1 MKKHFLFLAS
11 LVLGLGQ
18 LFADNVT
25 FDASTLWKA
34 LGGSGSQAQS
44 VTTPYTWKTSPYYV
58 TVTLD
63 GSGTTQA
70 VNTANIPFATGKS
83 FTVSGTTGTTIS
95 KIKFT
100 LQQAGQK
107 NNVGANTGS
116 YSNLAWTPEEGTA
129 PSSVT
134 FTATGSFQVKTISVE
149 YTPGEEPDVPVVP
162 TATMGDPIEAIAIDN
177 ISTYTGNEPYV
188 YSKAN
193 MTYYALNNLGE
204 YEVYGVFSEVNT
216 LKIAGD
222 AVSEIESL
230 KSPNGAYINLNYI
243 PKANSKAI
251 CTMIAE
257 TGGDWKA
264 AYGCGY
270 YSGGWKDRFC
280 FFTTNATI
288 NLGGETGN
296 RDAMAY
302 GRKIV
307 TVLDAVAGKMDIFE
321 EDGTTLIGTITDS
334 PKTADCKTP
343 LYVFAQNKDVP
354 GGGTQTD
361 CYNPLV
367 TIYGLQLYEGETLV
381 MDLVPAVNGE
391 GKGGLKDKLTDT
403 FYGSANSADFELS
416 ADGQAMA
423 GAAGISVYEGKRVK
437 LTTDNHEYKYQ
448 GGQWLDCG
456 EMALEEIKDTDPS
469 YKDMRNWKTN
479 DGHMSIFSGFT
490 YDGTTNEIN
499 PYVGTGGHEPY
510 MFQIP
515 TIAGEDYNWSFIYS
529 GSEYDSWH
537 STPFHAYVAND
548 YNLSTTETGANYNN
562 NVIGIA
568 EAFPFGGV
576 ENKAYSIDF
585 TAKQN
590 NETLVVQF
598 GDANDGKEFW
608 FKFASL
614 KVSKY
619 VYPLP
624 YEQIDFIAQDDNKY
638 TPLAYIESTGA
649 SRENAFTTTYVAKAN
664 TEVDI
669 KFNLYSNNGWAAVFS
684 GRNGSDAGTGIS
696 LYKNGGADKFGYFVG
711 GYRNDDFADFP
722 GFNQDITVEASLSGL
737 VVNGGEKV
745 VTNQTSFSSS
755 TRGISMFANPEW
767 DNPIRG
773 RIYYMTL
780 KEDGTTI
787 YDFQP
792 VMRHDGVYGF
802 YDRKTATF
810 VQPAR
815 GTYAGY
821 GFAKLDDQA
830 YMTYAADTRIVIV
843 GSTAQFLPDVQN
855 LDDATFTWTSA
866 DESIATVAAD
876 GTVTGV
882 KAGKVMITVT
892 TDADQ
897 GWTASYELTVSEPNY
912 IRKDVNGVG
921 YAIVT
926 GGNGWGD
933 SPVANLVD
941 NDATTKF
948 GCSGAGDAWAI
959 IIASEPVAVQ
969 QYSFVTGADT
979 YNYPARNPRSWKLE
993 GSNDNQTWTLIDEH
1007 NDFDAYKIHSV
1018 NRQEFEFPVNGTE
1031 TFKFF
1036 KFSATST
1043 GDGFQLGEFWIN
1055 PQAHD
1060 FAENDEL
1067 RVEATC
1073 TTEGK
1078 VVYECT
1084 DCHALYVKPVY
1095 PTGHIYENGVCTCG
1109 AKASEVV
1116 LLPNGQDNAYA
1127 IKFRHKAGV
1136 SDNEFEDIEAGW
1148 NEADFDDSN
1157 WDELMMPIG
1166 GMGYDGGARNGAKF
1180 NTIWFNDYNTYWF
1193 RRTFW
1198 IDNPSS
1204 ITKLTVKALHDD
1216 DYAIFVN
1223 GTKVF
1228 ARTGWTDGTNWEAT
1242 EVDPSLLVAGQ
1253 NVLAVYVEQNWGG
1266 AYCDFSLE
1274 ANVGAKVTVSDAGY
1288 ATFVAPC
1295 DVDFNGSAAT
1305 ANAATFD
1312 GTYVQLAPVT
1322 TVPAGTAVV
1331 VKAEEGTYTV
1341 PATTNAVLGATNNLV
1356 AATADVATDGTQY
1369 ILAKAE
1375 EGVGFY
1381 KATGTIA
1388 AGKGYLVIG
1397 APVKG
1402 FYGFDADDAT
1412 GIKGIDFA
1420 GENAPVY
1427 NLAGQRLGKAQK
1439 GVNIIGGK
1447 KVLF

>member
-1 MKKHFLFLAS
+1 
-11 LVLGLGQ
+11 
-18 LFADNVT
+18 
-25 FDASTLWKA
+25 
-34 LGGSGSQAQS
+34 
-44 VTTPYTWKTSPYYV
+44 
-58 TVTLD
+58 
-63 GSGTTQA
+63 
-70 VNTANIPFATGKS
+70 
-83 FTVSGTTGTTIS
+83 
-95 KIKFT
+95 
-100 LQQAGQK
+100 
-107 NNVGANTGS
+107 
-116 YSNLAWTPEEGTA
+116 
-129 PSSVT
+129 
-134 FTATGSFQVKTISVE
+134 
-149 YTPGEEPDVPVVP
+149 
-162 TATMGDPIEAIAIDN
+162 
-177 ISTYTGNEPYV
+177 
-188 YSKAN
+188 
-193 MTYYALNNLGE
+193 
-204 YEVYGVFSEVNT
+204 
-216 LKIAGD
+216 
-222 AVSEIESL
+222 
-230 KSPNGAYINLNYI
+230 
-243 PKANSKAI
+243 
-251 CTMIAE
+251 MIAE

-288 NLGGETGN
+288 NLGGETGD

-321 EDGTTLIGTITDS
+321 ADGTTLIGTITDS

-479 DGHMSIFSGFT
+479 DGHMSIFAGFT

-649 SRENAFTTTYVAKAN
+649 SSENAFTTTYVAKAN

-669 KFNLYSNNGWAAVFS
+669 KFNIAKANGWQAIFC
-684 GRNGSDAGTGIS
+684 GRNGSDASNGIS
-696 LYKNGGADKFGYFVG
+696 LYVNGNNNSKFGYFVG

-767 DNPIRG
+767 DKPIRG

-792 VMRHDGVYGF
+792 VMRHDGAFGY

-815 GTYAGY
+815 GSYDGY
-821 GFAKLDDQA
+821 GYQKLTDQA
-830 YMTYAADTRIVIV
+830 YMTYAAETRIVIV
-843 GSTAQFLPDVQN
+843 GTTAQFLPDVQN

-866 DESIATVAAD
+866 DETIATVAAD

-912 IRKDVNGVG
+912 VRKDVNNVG
-921 YAIVT
+921 YAVVT

-969 QYSFVTGADT
+969 QYSFVTGGDT
-979 YNYPARNPRSWKLE
+979 YDNPGRTPRDWKLE
-993 GSNDNQTWTLIDEH
+993 GSNDNQTWTVIDQQEQ
-1007 NDFDAYKIHSV
+1007 NYKAKTANKEQTV
-1018 NRQEFEFPVNGTE
+1018 FTVNGPDTY
-1031 TFKFF
+1031 KFF
-1036 KFSATST
+1036 KFTA
-1043 GDGFQLGEFWIN
+1043 GNFNGGFQLGELWIN
-1055 PQAHD
+1055 EQAHTWGEPTET
-1060 FAENDEL
+1060 AS
-1067 RVEATC
+1067 TC
-1073 TTEGK
+1073 TVEGK
-1078 VVYECT
+1078 KVWECT
-1084 DCHALYVKPVY
+1084 DCKALKTERLPLAAH
-1095 PTGHIYENGVCTCG
+1095 TYENNVCTVCN
-1109 AKASEVV
+1109 AKVAEPI
-1116 LLPNGQDNAYA
+1116 LLANGQANDY
-1127 IKFRHKAGV
+1127 IVKFRHKTG
-1136 SDNEFEDIEAGW
+1136 SENDRNIEEGW
-1148 NEADFDDSN
+1148 NTADFDDSA
-1157 WDELMMPIG
+1157 WDELVMPIG
-1166 GMGYDGGARNGAKF
+1166 TAGYGVQH
-1180 NTIWFNDYNTYWF
+1180 TIWQNEYNTFWF
-1193 RRTFW
+1193 RRNFYVE
-1198 IDNPSS
+1198 NPAA
-1204 ITKLTVKALHDD
+1204 ITKLTLKALHDD
-1216 DYAIFVN
+1216 DYAIYVN
-1223 GTKVF
+1223 GTQIDE
-1228 ARTGWTDGTNWEAT
+1228 AGGWTNGTEWLELD
-1242 EVDPSLLVAGQ
+1242 VDPSLLVAGN
-1253 NVLAVYVEQNWGG
+1253 NVVAVYIEQNWGG
-1266 AYCDFSLE
+1266 AYCDFYLE
-1274 ANVGAKVTVSDAGY
+1274 GKAGATIKVSDAGY

-1312 GTYVQLAPVT
+1312 GTYVQLASVT

-1341 PATTNAVLGATNNLV
+1341 PATTNAVLGATNDLV

-1369 ILAKAE
+1369 ILANAN

-1412 GIKGIDFA
+1412 GISLTPTLSE
-1420 GENAPVY
+1420 GEGAVY